1 MNYSFPFAPSAS
13 TEQCGLINCTNSARK
28 SYTSL
33 AITFYIAYKMSFT
46 RVGTFYLSISSLR
59 LKGSCSAS
67 VNAKNAENARI
78 LQVLNTYKGQ
88 TL

>member
-59 LKGSCSAS
+59 LKEHVETAGAS
-67 VNAKNAENARI
+67 VNNKNR
-78 LQVLNTYKGQ
+78 TC
-88 TL
+88 